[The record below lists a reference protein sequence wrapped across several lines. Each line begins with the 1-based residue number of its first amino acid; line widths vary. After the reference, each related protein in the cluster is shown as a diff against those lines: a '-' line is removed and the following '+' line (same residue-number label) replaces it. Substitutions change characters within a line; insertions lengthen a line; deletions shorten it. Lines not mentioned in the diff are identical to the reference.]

1 MGFVNEANEWAAAC
15 LDNTP
20 LPLEFQNAVKAV
32 QIGAWLQ
39 EALVSGKQI
48 TFDESGKRVE
58 RANL

>member
-1 MGFVNEANEWAAAC
+1 
-15 LDNTP
+15 
-20 LPLEFQNAVKAV
+20 LEFQNAVKAV

-48 TFDESGKRVE
+48 RFDESGKRVD